1 MMKYESYVMK
11 KSILFFSL
19 ITLCISMLSACG
31 GRSASGS
38 DGINPRDTVTVPEGY
53 TGEDSIAY
61 IENAVL
67 KDHISMNDFLE
78 LAEVHELE
86 DRLFLY
92 NDSIATPRDK
102 AAMRL
107 ANRFMRMHYVAIS
120 GDAESKLQWAMAVN
134 AVLDTFRVSVPSLPK
149 DSALNEIIRVADKYS
164 SETQSELNFQCYIR
178 SSVDYYRTI
187 EAYRQWIQAVPSDI
201 RPLAQEEYEAW
212 HDLNSA
218 RFTLWDEVSYRQEWY
233 SMKPME
239 IEGYRE
245 NLSSNRRAELEVERD
260 IILNELE
267 VERDII
273 LNGKPYQQKGKTV
286 TAKEWEQWI
295 ADNSVPEDIDDLKK
309 MGDTDRIPSDT
320 LVADRV
326 NTLKSTFSRWLKA
339 RQALAAALPE
349 EQGDSYDFLTADIH
363 SRMVGKLAAIIPY
376 ENW

>member
-31 GRSASGS
+31 GRSASGSDS

-134 AVLDTFRVSVPSLPK
+134 AVLDTFRVEVPSLPI
-149 DSALNEIIRVADKYS
+149 DSVLNEIKRVADKYS
-164 SETQSELNFQCYIR
+164 SEIQSELNFQCYIR

-260 IILNELE
+260 IILN
-267 VERDII
+267 
-273 LNGKPYQQKGKTV
+273 GKPYQQKGKTV

-309 MGDTDRIPSDT
+309 M
-320 LVADRV
+320 
-326 NTLKSTFSRWLKA
+326 
-339 RQALAAALPE
+339 AALPE

>member
-1 MMKYESYVMK
+1 MK
-11 KSILFFSL
+11 KSTSLLSILAL
-19 ITLCISMLSACG
+19 MTLMACG
-31 GRSASGS
+31 GQTKNETS
-38 DGINPRDTVTVPEGY
+38 DADINPRDTVTVPEGI

-67 KDHISMNDFLE
+67 QGHITVRDFLA

-92 NDSIATPRDK
+92 SDSLSTPRDK

-120 GDAESKLQWAMAVN
+120 GDASSKLQWAMAVN
-134 AVLDTFRVSVPSLPK
+134 AVLDTFRVAVPSVPK
-149 DSALNEIIRVADKYS
+149 DSALNEIIRVADEYS
-164 SETQSELNFQCYIR
+164 SETQSEMNFQCYIR

-260 IILNELE
+260 IVLS
-267 VERDII
+267 
-273 LNGKPYQQKGKTV
+273 GKPYQQKGKTV

-309 MGDTDRIPSDT
+309 MGDTDRIPSDS

-326 NTLKSTFSRWLKA
+326 NTLRSTFSRWLKA
-339 RQALAAALPE
+339 RQALAAALPK

-363 SRMVGKLAAIIPY
+363 SRMIGKLANIILTCT
-376 ENW
+376 E

>member
-38 DGINPRDTVTVPEGY
+38 DDINPRDTVTVPEGY

-61 IENAVL
+61 IENVVL

-86 DRLFLY
+86 DRLF
-92 NDSIATPRDK
+92 
-102 AAMRL
+102 
-107 ANRFMRMHYVAIS
+107 
-120 GDAESKLQWAMAVN
+120 
-134 AVLDTFRVSVPSLPK
+134 
-149 DSALNEIIRVADKYS
+149 
-164 SETQSELNFQCYIR
+164 
-178 SSVDYYRTI
+178 
-187 EAYRQWIQAVPSDI
+187 
-201 RPLAQEEYEAW
+201 
-212 HDLNSA
+212 
-218 RFTLWDEVSYRQEWY
+218 
-233 SMKPME
+233 
-239 IEGYRE
+239 
-245 NLSSNRRAELEVERD
+245 
-260 IILNELE
+260 
-267 VERDII
+267 
-273 LNGKPYQQKGKTV
+273 TV

-326 NTLKSTFSRWLKA
+326 NTLMSTFGRWLKA
-339 RQALAAALPE
+339 RQALATALPK
-349 EQGDSYDFLTADIH
+349 EQGDSYDYLTADIH

>member
-1 MMKYESYVMK
+1 
-11 KSILFFSL
+11 
-19 ITLCISMLSACG
+19 
-31 GRSASGS
+31 
-38 DGINPRDTVTVPEGY
+38 
-53 TGEDSIAY
+53 
-61 IENAVL
+61 
-67 KDHISMNDFLE
+67 
-78 LAEVHELE
+78 
-86 DRLFLY
+86 
-92 NDSIATPRDK
+92 
-102 AAMRL
+102 MRL

-120 GDAESKLQWAMAVN
+120 GDADSKLQWAMAVN
-134 AVLDTFRVSVPSLPK
+134 AVLDTFRVAVPSVPK
-149 DSALNEIIRVADKYS
+149 DSVLNEIIRVTDEYS
-164 SETQSELNFQCYIR
+164 SETQSEMNFQCYIR

-239 IEGYRE
+239 IEGYRR
-245 NLSSNRRAELEVERD
+245 NLSSNRRAELEVERE
-260 IILNELE
+260 IVLNS
-267 VERDII
+267 
-273 LNGKPYQQKGKTV
+273 KPYQQKGKTV

-295 ADNSVPEDIDDLKK
+295 ADNSVPDDIDDLRK
-309 MGDTDRIPSDT
+309 MGDTDRIPSDS

-339 RQALAAALPE
+339 RQALAAALPK

-363 SRMVGKLAAIIPY
+363 SRMVGKLEDIIPY

>member
-38 DGINPRDTVTVPEGY
+38 DDINPRDTVTVPEGI
-53 TGEDSIAY
+53 TGEDSVAY

-78 LAEVHELE
+78 LAEVHQLE

-92 NDSIATPRDK
+92 HDSIATPRDK

-120 GDAESKLQWAMAVN
+120 GNAESKLQWAMAVN

-164 SETQSELNFQCYIR
+164 SETQSEMNFQCY
-178 SSVDYYRTI
+178 
-187 EAYRQWIQAVPSDI
+187 I

-260 IILNELE
+260 IILN
-267 VERDII
+267 
-273 LNGKPYQQKGKTV
+273 GKPYQQKGKTV

-326 NTLKSTFSRWLKA
+326 NSLKSTFSRWLKA
-339 RQALAAALPE
+339 RQALAAALPK

>member
-92 NDSIATPRDK
+92 HDSISTPRDK

-134 AVLDTFRVSVPSLPK
+134 AVLDTFRVEVPSLPI
-149 DSALNEIIRVADKYS
+149 DSVLNEIKRVADKYS

-260 IILNELE
+260 IILN
-267 VERDII
+267 
-273 LNGKPYQQKGKTV
+273 GKPYQQKGKTV

-295 ADNSVPEDIDDLKK
+295 ADSSVPEDYDELKK

-326 NTLKSTFSRWLKA
+326 NTLKSTFGRWLKA
-339 RQALAAALPE
+339 RQSLAAALPK
-349 EQGDSYDFLTADIH
+349 EQGDSYDYLTADIH

>member
-1 MMKYESYVMK
+1 MICQSYVMK
-11 KSILFFSL
+11 KPFLLISL
-19 ITLCISMLSACG
+19 ITLSISMLSACG
-31 GRSASGS
+31 RRSASGP
-38 DGINPRDTVTVPEGY
+38 DNINPRDTVIVPEGI

-61 IENAVL
+61 IENAML
-67 KDHISMNDFLE
+67 KDHITLSDFLE

-92 NDSIATPRDK
+92 HDSISTPRDK

-120 GDAESKLQWAMAVN
+120 GNAESKLQWAMAVN
-134 AVLDTFRVSVPSLPK
+134 AILDTLCLAVPSLPK
-149 DSALNEIIRVADKYS
+149 DSAINEIIRVADKYS
-164 SETQSELNFQCYIR
+164 SETQSEMNFQCYIL

-187 EAYRQWIQAVPSDI
+187 EAYRQWIQTVPADI
-201 RPLAQEEYEAW
+201 RPLVKEEYEAW

-239 IEGYRE
+239 LEGYRE
-245 NLSSNRRAELEVERD
+245 NLSSNRRA
-260 IILNELE
+260 ELE

-295 ADNSVPEDIDDLKK
+295 ADSSVPVDYDELKK
-309 MGDTDRIPSDT
+309 MGDTDHLPSDS

-326 NTLKSTFSRWLKA
+326 NALKSTFSRWLKA
-339 RQALAAALPE
+339 RQALAAALPK
-349 EQGDSYDFLTADIH
+349 EQGDSFDFLTADIH
-363 SRMVGKLAAIIPY
+363 SRMIGKLEDIIPY
-376 ENW
+376 DNW